1 MAVLVSAVALVVGAA
16 PAAAASDLLPNLV
29 ADPPANAELDV
40 NMGHLLLRFDGFVH
54 NAGPGPL
61 EVRGQRA
68 TTADPMVAYQRIYR
82 TDGTTYDVAM
92 PGAQFVYAANDGHQH
107 WHLQNVAAYSLW
119 NYAKTQ
125 PVAPADKVG
134 FCMADSEHVDP
145 FGPTTPYYSDSPAP
159 GVPSRAFCEKNN
171 PDALSV
177 FEGISS
183 GWRDVYEKTLVFQW
197 VDVTDVAPG
206 VYWLREDVD
215 PKGFV
220 REASPDRRPAYATT
234 ASTIPGYD
242 ARPLALGVIPTDAPT
257 PITLTADHYGQTGA
271 VQFRVDTPP
280 AHGTL
285 SVASGALFTDPHI
298 TYQPNPGYRGPDSFT
313 YVAQDDAS
321 SYPHHPAQATVSLNV
336 GPLPPR
342 VVAPANA
349 SPPTITGT
357 VEAGR
362 KLSASTGSWTG
373 TQPLS
378 YRYQWQRCHPAC
390 ANVPGATSSSYTPRA
405 AEIGAR
411 VKVVVTASNPAG
423 SESAASPELGPVRS
437 VPPTRAANKDLAR
450 VPSDAAREAGDDR
463 SVVEVRPLRGCL
475 QGVDGRT
482 AADLLVAGSDAP
494 AFGTTRAQASP
505 RGYRPDDVLRR
516 RHGPDHRQAHRRG
529 QETAQTCPE
538 APAHR
543 ARQLHATR
551 WAGDQRRP
559 SHHTASLGLAVAGPA
574 PEAARQCNPRRGAN
588 RLG

>member
-40 NMGHLLLRFDGFVH
+40 NTGHLLLRFDGFVH

-298 TYQPNPGYRGPDSFT
+298 NYQPNPGYRGPDSFT

-321 SYPHHPAQATVSLNV
+321 SYPHHPAEATVSLNV

-423 SESAASPELGPVRS
+423 SESATSPELGPVRS
-437 VPPTRAANKDLAR
+437 VPPTLRQIKTLLASRLTLPGRRATIGALLKSGHYAVVFKALTAGQLRISWWLVPTRRHSGRHAPRPVVVATGRMTFFAAGTAPITVKLTAAGKKLLKHARKLQLTARGSFTPRGGPAISAAR
-450 VPSDAAREAGDDR
+450 VIT
-463 SVVEVRPLRGCL
+463 LRL
-475 QGVDGRT
+475 
-482 AADLLVAGSDAP
+482 
-494 AFGTTRAQASP
+494 
-505 RGYRPDDVLRR
+505 
-516 RHGPDHRQAHRRG
+516 
-529 QETAQTCPE
+529 
-538 APAHR
+538 
-543 ARQLHATR
+543 
-551 WAGDQRRP
+551 
-559 SHHTASLGLAVAGPA
+559 
-574 PEAARQCNPRRGAN
+574 
-588 RLG
+588 